1 MARISSF
8 EKFPQAYEAWFDVH
22 KLVYQDEVKTAK
34 ALVGNRTNG
43 LEIGIGSGKFA
54 LPMGIEV
61 GIEPSGQMRK
71 IAQSKGLTVIDA
83 VAEDLPFE
91 AETFDYA
98 AMITVVCFVD
108 DLPKALEE
116 AYRVIKSG
124 GFVLIGLVDKDSE
137 LGKAYQAKKDK
148 SKFYSQATFYSLYEM
163 ISLSREAGFTNCLYR
178 GTPSTN
184 FAFVF
189 LKCFKA

>member
-61 GIEPSGQMRK
+61 GIEPSGQIRK

-108 DLPKALEE
+108 DNSNN
-116 AYRVIKSG
+116 RGQVTITTHFTRS
-124 GFVLIGLVDKDSE
+124 
-137 LGKAYQAKKDK
+137 
-148 SKFYSQATFYSLYEM
+148 
-163 ISLSREAGFTNCLYR
+163 ISHNMRREKT
-178 GTPSTN
+178 TSSIMMTE
-184 FAFVF
+184 
-189 LKCFKA
+189 K

>member
-34 ALVGNRTNG
+34 ALVGNHTNG

-71 IAQSKGLTVIDA
+71 IAQSKGLSVIDA

-98 AMITVVCFVD
+98 AMITVVCLVD

-116 AYRVIKSG
+116 AYREKGEVIT
-124 GFVLIGLVDKDSE
+124 I
-137 LGKAYQAKKDK
+137 
-148 SKFYSQATFYSLYEM
+148 TNSLC
-163 ISLSREAGFTNCLYR
+163 LSSYNTNANHLHYASR
-178 GTPSTN
+178 
-184 FAFVF
+184 
-189 LKCFKA
+189 